1 MNVNAILT
9 RQVRAHEAG
18 QAGQRKLERDN
29 ERAVCRAF
37 GWTKLKVDPI
47 LLRAACGFR
56 SGTVQCSTDCE
67 DSIDIG
73 G

>member
-1 MNVNAILT
+1 LNVNAILT